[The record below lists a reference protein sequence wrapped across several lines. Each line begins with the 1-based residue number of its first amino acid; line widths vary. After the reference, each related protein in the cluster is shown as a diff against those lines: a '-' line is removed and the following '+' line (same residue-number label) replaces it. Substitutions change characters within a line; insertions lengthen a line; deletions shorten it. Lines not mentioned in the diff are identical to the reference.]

1 MTRQLRARASRPNY
15 ASLAGLGFEDDAAG
29 PSQAVESDASGS
41 EFELDAAQEEE
52 VDDDAAEDMTLEDA
66 DGEDDDVAESASAA
80 PRRRRTAS
88 TREPSLA
95 YEESVSA
102 APRRKNAQS
111 KASAKR
117 SIVLA
122 PGLAHP
128 SNRQTHALPNL
139 HHRHRPMGVYK
150 RQNKTERL
158 AKPPVLFQPAQTVA
172 TNAWASSTIVT
183 DRVNK
188 SWGYNVGPGPL
199 WELLEDRTWFK
210 EAYKSTKF
218 SEKELRPRVHER
230 VTIKLCQPLS
240 TQYVL
245 WVKMRFVVLK
255 Q

>member
-1 MTRQLRARASRPNY
+1 M
-15 ASLAGLGFEDDAAG
+15 
-29 PSQAVESDASGS
+29 
-41 EFELDAAQEEE
+41 
-52 VDDDAAEDMTLEDA
+52 
-66 DGEDDDVAESASAA
+66 
-80 PRRRRTAS
+80 
-88 TREPSLA
+88 
-95 YEESVSA
+95 
-102 APRRKNAQS
+102 
-111 KASAKR
+111 
-117 SIVLA
+117 
-122 PGLAHP
+122 
-128 SNRQTHALPNL
+128 
-139 HHRHRPMGVYK
+139 
-150 RQNKTERL
+150 
-158 AKPPVLFQPAQTVA
+158 A